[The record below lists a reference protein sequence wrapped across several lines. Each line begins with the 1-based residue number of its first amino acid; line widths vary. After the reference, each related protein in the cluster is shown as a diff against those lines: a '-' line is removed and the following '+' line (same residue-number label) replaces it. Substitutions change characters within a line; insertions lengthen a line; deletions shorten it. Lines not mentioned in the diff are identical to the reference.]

1 MLYEAPRI
9 VRRERI
15 EAFLQPLLSN
25 TDIGASDVNL
35 KEHIVA
41 VVW

>member
-1 MLYEAPRI
+1 MVYEAPKI

-15 EAFLQPLLSN
+15 EALLAP
-25 TDIGASDVNL
+25 IGSFQLSDVNL
-35 KEHIVA
+35 KDNIVA

>member
-1 MLYEAPRI
+1 VPYEAPRI

-15 EAFLQPLLSN
+15 EALLASVS
-25 TDIGASDVNL
+25 IVSDVSM
-35 KEHIVA
+35 KENVVA

>member
-1 MLYEAPRI
+1 VLYEAPRI

-15 EAFLQPLLSN
+15 DALLAPVGSN
-25 TDIGASDVNL
+25 TDVTFSDVDG
-35 KEHIVA
+35 KEHIVP

>member
-1 MLYEAPRI
+1 VVYEAPRI

-15 EAFLQPLLSN
+15 EALLAFAVSN
-25 TDIGASDVNL
+25 ADIGASDVNL
-35 KEHIVA
+35 KENIVL